1 MSITL
6 TKFVDFVNATGLK
19 KRNIVLEAVNPE
31 AYAPYKDFYKNLRD
45 AIISLHKNNA
55 SIDSLTDLIPWTAE
69 IKKKHY
75 NELISGY
82 QKWAKNK
89 RISFIEEKSTPFSLG
104 GIELSINP
112 ELIISINKKPTVVK
126 LYFKQDKL
134 EKPAADMITV
144 LMSMAFRA
152 IFENY
157 DTYDFA
163 VLDIRLGRLWRIT
176 KKTPID
182 KIKDVLVHEAESW
195 YNYQN

>member
-1 MSITL
+1 
-6 TKFVDFVNATGLK
+6 
-19 KRNIVLEAVNPE
+19 
-31 AYAPYKDFYKNLRD
+31 
-45 AIISLHKNNA
+45 
-55 SIDSLTDLIPWTAE
+55 
-69 IKKKHY
+69 
-75 NELISGY
+75 
-82 QKWAKNK
+82 
-89 RISFIEEKSTPFSLG
+89 
-104 GIELSINP
+104 
-112 ELIISINKKPTVVK
+112 
-126 LYFKQDKL
+126 
-134 EKPAADMITV
+134 MITV